1 MDYRN
6 RVGHF
11 IALAGAISLFVFW
24 TSLYTPGKNYN
35 YLAFIL
41 GIILL
46 WIGLPL
52 RRAKRPAPPPPS
64 APPVA
69 APPPAPAKQSAPA
82 PKKPGLLTTILKGPP
97 PRTGG
102 SQTRPAPPPAPAA
115 PPAPPPKKGLAGL
128 FAPKKK

>member
-6 RVGHF
+6 RIGHF

-24 TSLYTPGKNYN
+24 TSLYTPDKKYN
-35 YLAFIL
+35 YPAFLI

-52 RRAKRPAPPPPS
+52 RRVKRPAPPAKPS
-64 APPVA
+64 PAPPT
-69 APPPAPAKQSAPA
+69 APTPAKQSAPASA

-97 PRTGG
+97 PKKTA
-102 SQTRPAPPPAPAA
+102 APPPPPPAA

-128 FAPKKK
+128 FAPKPKK